1 MNNQPPVLKNNLEE
15 RISEFLEYLIENGGP
30 ELQDYERFTSIVN
43 RLVPEQVDIFRE
55 KIKTVLNEN
64 TLIGHGFVKP
74 YGYPGDF
81 TLIDKIY
88 KFDVNQ
94 DVQYKNWDLFFQNQP
109 GANAVRNRKDFFIEY
124 CKNLVSRKADAKVLI
139 LGSGPASDVY
149 EFLTNFQGGNNLSI
163 DLIDFDQS
171 AIDFSMEKNKK
182 FNGQITY
189 NKINALRFNSYKLYD
204 LIWSAGLFDYF
215 KDKHF
220 TFLIRKYFN
229 CLVEDGE
236 MVISNFSTKN
246 PTKRLMEVLSD
257 WYLNLRTESD
267 LFRIASDANIDK
279 ELVCVEKEPLG
290 INLFLKVKK
299 TLIPS

>member
-1 MNNQPPVLKNNLEE
+1 MNYTNSKFLILKNDLDVEV
-15 RISEFLEYLIENGGP
+15 SEFLDYLIENGGP
-30 ELQDYERFTSIVN
+30 ELPDYDKFTSIVN
-43 RLVPEQVDIFRE
+43 NLEPVEIDDFRN
-55 KIKTVLNEN
+55 KIKTVLNKN

-88 KFDVNQ
+88 SFEINQ
-94 DVQYKNWDLFFQNQP
+94 DLQYKNWDLFFQNQP
-109 GANAVRNRKDFFIEY
+109 GAIAVRNRKDFFVEY
-124 CKNLVSRKADAKVLI
+124 CKKLTKRKENAKVLI

-149 EFLTNFQGGNNLSI
+149 EFLTNYSGGNNINI
-163 DLIDFDQS
+163 DLIDFDQN

-182 FNGQITY
+182 FDGQISY
-189 NKINALRFNSYKLYD
+189 NKINALRFNSYQLYD

-220 TFLIRKYFN
+220 TFLIRKYIN
-229 CLVEDGE
+229 CLTDDGE

-246 PTKRLMEVLSD
+246 PTKRLMEILSD

-279 ELVCVEKEPLG
+279 ELVSVDKEPLG
-290 INLFLKVKK
+290 INLFLKIRKN
-299 TLIPS
+299 

>member
-1 MNNQPPVLKNNLEE
+1 MNTKPLEMNVG
-15 RISEFLEYLIENGGP
+15 SEPEVSVFLNYLIKKGGP
-30 ELQDYERFTSIVN
+30 EIQDYNKFTSIVN
-43 RLVPEQVDIFRE
+43 SLGPEDIDNFRQQ
-55 KIKTVLNEN
+55 IKSILNEN

-88 KFDVNQ
+88 SFDINQ
-94 DVQYKNWDLFFQNQP
+94 DFQYKNWDLFFQNQP
-109 GANAVRNRKDFFIEY
+109 GANAVRNRKDFFIDY
-124 CKNLVSRKADAKVLI
+124 CKNLTKRKKDAKVLI

-149 EFLTNFQGGNNLSI
+149 EFLSNYSGGNGITI

-171 AIDFSMEKNKK
+171 AIDFSKRKNEK
-182 FNGQITY
+182 FDGQISY

-220 TFLIRKYFN
+220 TFLIRKYIN
-229 CLVEDGE
+229 CLDDEGE

-267 LFRIASDANIDK
+267 LFRIASDANINK
-279 ELVCVEKEPLG
+279 ELVTVDKEPLG
-290 INLFLKVKK
+290 INLFLKIRKK
-299 TLIPS
+299 

>member
-1 MNNQPPVLKNNLEE
+1 MDSTNSKFLILKNDLEDE
-15 RISEFLEYLIENGGP
+15 VSEFLDYLIEKGGP
-30 ELQDYERFTSIVN
+30 ELQDYDNFTSIVN
-43 RLVPEQVDIFRE
+43 NLEPVKIDDFRN
-55 KIKTVLNEN
+55 KIKTILNKN

-88 KFDVNQ
+88 SFEINQ
-94 DVQYKNWDLFFQNQP
+94 DLQFKNWDLFFQNQP
-109 GANAVRNRKDFFIEY
+109 GANAVRNRKDFFVEY
-124 CKNLVSRKADAKVLI
+124 CKNLSQRKENAKVLI

-149 EFLTNFQGGNNLSI
+149 EFLTSYSGGNSINI
-163 DLIDFDQS
+163 DLIDFDQN
-171 AIDFSMEKNKK
+171 AIDFSMEKNRK
-182 FNGQITY
+182 FNGQISY

-220 TFLIRKYFN
+220 SFLIRKYIN
-229 CLVEDGE
+229 CLTDDGE

-267 LFRIASDANIDK
+267 LFRIASDGYIDK
-279 ELVCVEKEPLG
+279 ELVSVDKEPLG
-290 INLFLKVKK
+290 INLFLKIRKN
-299 TLIPS
+299 

>member
-1 MNNQPPVLKNNLEE
+1 MDSTNSKFLILKNDLKDEV
-15 RISEFLEYLIENGGP
+15 SEFLDYLIEKGGP
-30 ELQDYERFTSIVN
+30 ELQDYDKFTSIVN
-43 RLVPEQVDIFRE
+43 NLEPVKVDDFRN
-55 KIKTVLNEN
+55 KIKTILNKN

-88 KFDVNQ
+88 SFEINQ
-94 DVQYKNWDLFFQNQP
+94 DLQFKNWDLFFQNQP
-109 GANAVRNRKDFFIEY
+109 GANAVRNRKDFFVEY
-124 CKNLVSRKADAKVLI
+124 CKNLSQRKANAKVLI

-149 EFLTNFQGGNNLSI
+149 EFLANYSGGNNINI
-163 DLIDFDQS
+163 DLIDFDQN

-182 FNGQITY
+182 FNGQISY
-189 NKINALRFNSYKLYD
+189 NKINALRFNSYRLYD

-220 TFLIRKYFN
+220 SFLIRKYIN
-229 CLVEDGE
+229 CLTDDGE

-267 LFRIASDANIDK
+267 LFRIASDGYIDK
-279 ELVCVEKEPLG
+279 ELVSVDKEPLG
-290 INLFLKVKK
+290 INLFLKIRK
-299 TLIPS
+299 S